1 MMSLVLDIVPANTGT
16 GLWQFGMNHEGGSV
30 VRGLWSLKQTLFKE
44 MSLGLGRNV
53 TCIMSQ

>member
-1 MMSLVLDIVPANTGT
+1 
-16 GLWQFGMNHEGGSV
+16 MNHEGGSV

-53 TCIMSQ
+53 TCIMSQWFIWRFLIAIFDAD